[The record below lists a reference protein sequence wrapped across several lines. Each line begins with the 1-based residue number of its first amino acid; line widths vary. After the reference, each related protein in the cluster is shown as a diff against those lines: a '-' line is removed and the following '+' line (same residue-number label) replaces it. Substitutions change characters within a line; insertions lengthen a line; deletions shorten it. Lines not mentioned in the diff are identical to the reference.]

1 MQSKIDRLASVNG
14 QEQTDVADAPAQA
27 GVAAEESADVKADDD
42 DDDDDDDGEHE
53 PEIELG
59 VVKKVQHTL
68 YNTEVT

>member
-27 GVAAEESADVKADDD
+27 DVAAEESADVKADD

-59 VVKKVQHTL
+59 VVKKVQQHIIQ
-68 YNTEVT
+68 Y